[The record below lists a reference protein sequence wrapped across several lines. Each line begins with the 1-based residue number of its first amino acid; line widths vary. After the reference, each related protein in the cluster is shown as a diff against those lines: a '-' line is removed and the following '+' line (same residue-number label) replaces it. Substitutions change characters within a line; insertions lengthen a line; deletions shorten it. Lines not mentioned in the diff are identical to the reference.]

1 MPSTEESKVGQQQV
15 PFFTNAVQMNLCQE
29 HFPEPIMMFKE
40 KPLCKKCIQEQIKEQ
55 QAQFKKQ
62 SHTQ

>member
-1 MPSTEESKVGQQQV
+1 M

-40 KPLCKKCIQEQIKEQ
+40 KPLCKKCIQEQ
-55 QAQFKKQ
+55 F
-62 SHTQ
+62 TD